1 MKEEFYLTKKKDEI
15 TIRSSAAEY
24 LTYVASVGDQAD
36 SIEMRYEDEN
46 IWLTQ
51 KMMATLYDVDVRTI
65 NYHIKKIFSDSEL
78 QENSVIQKFRITAA
92 DGKAYNTNHYSLEMI
107 IAVGFKVN
115 SERAVQF
122 RKWVNQI
129 AKDYTIKGW
138 VMDDERL
145 KRGTYLTEK
154 YFDEQLERIREIR
167 ASERKFYQKITD
179 LYATAI
185 DYDKN
190 SATTRR
196 FYATV
201 QNKMHYAVHGHT
213 AAELIVERADHTREH
228 MGLTTW
234 ADAPEG
240 KIKKSDV
247 TVAKNYL
254 SQDEMKQLN
263 RMVTAY
269 LDFAENM
276 TLRHIPLTMQDWE
289 KRLNSFIEMF
299 DFPFPTSLVDENGF
313 FRGQIILTLVNKS
326 LVDEKQAGEYCQ
338 SNIDVFFGTYETEKE
353 RDVTKPTIKNPR
365 GVDDNQNLLSDS
377 LYSASAKGIHP
388 INGFERECTLVKYGK
403 KFHPVKKYAIDL
415 ADMTPS
421 NRDKWLPSTRK
432 WYLKIEGLYR
442 DFIEKEAVKK
452 DFQLSQ
458 EYCMILTI
466 RDPEHTAPVYDE
478 VTQQLTNRN
487 FIHHDVRVRNVVHV
501 TNE

>member
-1 MKEEFYLTKKKDEI
+1 LKKKKEEV

-24 LTYVASVGDQAD
+24 LTYVASVGEQQD
-36 SIEMRYEDEN
+36 SVEMRYEDEN

-65 NYHIKKIFSDSEL
+65 NEHIKKIYLDSEL
-78 QENSVIQKFRITAA
+78 EEDSTIRNFRIVQTEGSRQVTR
-92 DGKAYNTNHYSLEMI
+92 DTKHYNLQMI

-115 SERAVQF
+115 NERAVQF
-122 RKWVNQI
+122 RKWANNIV
-129 AKDYTIKGW
+129 KDYTIKGW
-138 VMDDERL
+138 AMDDERL

-190 SATTRR
+190 SATTKR

-213 AAELIVERADHTREH
+213 ASELIVERADHTKEH

-247 TVAKNYL
+247 TIAKNYL

-276 TLRHIPLTMQDWE
+276 TLRHIPLTMEDWE

-299 DFPFPTSLVDENGF
+299 DYG
-313 FRGQIILTLVNKS
+313 ILQ
-326 LVDEKQAGEYCQ
+326 DAGKVSAE
-338 SNIDVFFGTYETEKE
+338 IAKLHAETEFEKY
-353 RDVTKPTIKNPR
+353 RVVQDR
-365 GVDDNQNLLSDS
+365 LFMSDFDKYM
-377 LYSASAKGIHP
+377 LELEENAK
-388 INGFERECTLVKYGK
+388 K
-403 KFHPVKKYAIDL
+403 
-415 ADMTPS
+415 
-421 NRDKWLPSTRK
+421 
-432 WYLKIEGLYR
+432 
-442 DFIEKEAVKK
+442 
-452 DFQLSQ
+452 
-458 EYCMILTI
+458 
-466 RDPEHTAPVYDE
+466 
-478 VTQQLTNRN
+478 
-487 FIHHDVRVRNVVHV
+487 
-501 TNE
+501 

>member
-1 MKEEFYLTKKKDEI
+1 MGKQNERTDQEKML
-15 TIRSSAAEY
+15 RSSAAEY
-24 LTYVASVGDQAD
+24 LTYVASTGDQKD
-36 SIEMRYEDEN
+36 SVEMRYEDEN

-51 KMMATLYDVDVRTI
+51 KMMAALYDVDVRTI
-65 NYHIKKIFSDSEL
+65 NEHIKKIYADSEL
-78 QENSVIQKFRITAA
+78 TPEATIRKFRIVQTE
-92 DGKAYNTNHYSLEMI
+92 GERQVQRTINHYNLQMI

-190 SATTRR
+190 AATTRR

-213 AAELIVERADHTREH
+213 AAEMIVERADHTKEH

-234 ADAPEG
+234 ADAPDG

-299 DFPFPTSLVDENGF
+299 DYG
-313 FRGQIILTLVNKS
+313 ILQ
-326 LVDEKQAGEYCQ
+326 DAGKVSAE
-338 SNIDVFFGTYETEKE
+338 IAKLHAETEFEKY
-353 RDVTKPTIKNPR
+353 RVI
-365 GVDDNQNLLSDS
+365 QDS
-377 LYSASAKGIHP
+377 LFMSDFDRYMLELEESAK
-388 INGFERECTLVKYGK
+388 K
-403 KFHPVKKYAIDL
+403 
-415 ADMTPS
+415 
-421 NRDKWLPSTRK
+421 
-432 WYLKIEGLYR
+432 
-442 DFIEKEAVKK
+442 
-452 DFQLSQ
+452 
-458 EYCMILTI
+458 
-466 RDPEHTAPVYDE
+466 
-478 VTQQLTNRN
+478 
-487 FIHHDVRVRNVVHV
+487 
-501 TNE
+501 

>member
-1 MKEEFYLTKKKDEI
+1 MKKKKEKI
-15 TIRSSAAEY
+15 NIRSSAAEY
-24 LTYVASVGDQAD
+24 LTYVASVGDQQD
-36 SIEMRYEDEN
+36 SVEMRYEDEN

-51 KMMATLYDVDVRTI
+51 KMMATLYDVGLPTI
-65 NYHIKKIFSDSEL
+65 NEHIKKIYADSEL
-78 QENSVIQKFRITAA
+78 EETATIRNFRIVQTEGSRQVAR
-92 DGKAYNTNHYSLEMI
+92 DTKHYNLQMI

-213 AAELIVERADHTREH
+213 AAELIVERADHTKEH
-228 MGLTTW
+228 MGLNTW
-234 ADAPEG
+234 ADAPDG

-299 DFPFPTSLVDENGF
+299 DYG
-313 FRGQIILTLVNKS
+313 ILQ
-326 LVDEKQAGEYCQ
+326 DAGKVSAE
-338 SNIDVFFGTYETEKE
+338 IAKLHAETEFEKY
-353 RDVTKPTIKNPR
+353 RIIQDR
-365 GVDDNQNLLSDS
+365 LFMSDFDRYM
-377 LYSASAKGIHP
+377 LELEENAK
-388 INGFERECTLVKYGK
+388 K
-403 KFHPVKKYAIDL
+403 
-415 ADMTPS
+415 
-421 NRDKWLPSTRK
+421 
-432 WYLKIEGLYR
+432 
-442 DFIEKEAVKK
+442 
-452 DFQLSQ
+452 
-458 EYCMILTI
+458 
-466 RDPEHTAPVYDE
+466 
-478 VTQQLTNRN
+478 
-487 FIHHDVRVRNVVHV
+487 
-501 TNE
+501 

>member
-1 MKEEFYLTKKKDEI
+1 MAKKKDEI

-24 LTYVASVGDQAD
+24 LTYVASVGDQQD

-65 NYHIKKIFSDSEL
+65 NEHIKKIYSDSEL
-78 QENSVIQKFRITAA
+78 EEDSTIRNFRIVQTEGSRQVTR
-92 DGKAYNTNHYSLEMI
+92 DTKHYNLQMI

-122 RKWVNQI
+122 RKWINQI

-190 SATTRR
+190 AATTRR

-213 AAELIVERADHTREH
+213 AAELIVERADHTKEH

-234 ADAPEG
+234 ADAPDG

-299 DFPFPTSLVDENGF
+299 DYG
-313 FRGQIILTLVNKS
+313 ILQ
-326 LVDEKQAGEYCQ
+326 DAGKVSAE
-338 SNIDVFFGTYETEKE
+338 IAKLHAETEFEKY
-353 RDVTKPTIKNPR
+353 RVIQDR
-365 GVDDNQNLLSDS
+365 LFMSDFDKFM
-377 LYSASAKGIHP
+377 LELEESAK
-388 INGFERECTLVKYGK
+388 K
-403 KFHPVKKYAIDL
+403 
-415 ADMTPS
+415 
-421 NRDKWLPSTRK
+421 
-432 WYLKIEGLYR
+432 
-442 DFIEKEAVKK
+442 
-452 DFQLSQ
+452 
-458 EYCMILTI
+458 
-466 RDPEHTAPVYDE
+466 
-478 VTQQLTNRN
+478 
-487 FIHHDVRVRNVVHV
+487 
-501 TNE
+501 

>member
-1 MKEEFYLTKKKDEI
+1 MKKGKNEI

-24 LTYVASVGDQAD
+24 LTYVASVGDQQD
-36 SIEMRYEDEN
+36 SIEMRYEDKN

-65 NYHIKKIFSDSEL
+65 NEHIKKIYSDSEL
-78 QENSVIQKFRITAA
+78 EEDSTIRNFRIVQTEGSRQVTR
-92 DGKAYNTNHYSLEMI
+92 DTKHYNLQMI

-213 AAELIVERADHTREH
+213 AAELIVERADHTKEH

-269 LDFAENM
+269 LDFAESM

-299 DFPFPTSLVDENGF
+299 DYG
-313 FRGQIILTLVNKS
+313 IL
-326 LVDEKQAGEYCQ
+326 QAAGKVSAE
-338 SNIDVFFGTYETEKE
+338 IAKLHAETEFEKY
-353 RDVTKPTIKNPR
+353 RVIQDR
-365 GVDDNQNLLSDS
+365 LFMSDFDR
-377 LYSASAKGIHP
+377 Y
-388 INGFERECTLVKYGK
+388 
-403 KFHPVKKYAIDL
+403 
-415 ADMTPS
+415 
-421 NRDKWLPSTRK
+421 
-432 WYLKIEGLYR
+432 KIGR
-442 DFIEKEAVKK
+442 A
-452 DFQLSQ
+452 
-458 EYCMILTI
+458 
-466 RDPEHTAPVYDE
+466 
-478 VTQQLTNRN
+478 
-487 FIHHDVRVRNVVHV
+487 HV
-501 TNE
+501 

>member
-1 MKEEFYLTKKKDEI
+1 MAKKKDEI

-24 LTYVASVGDQAD
+24 LTYVASVGDQQD

-51 KMMATLYDVDVRTI
+51 KMMATLYGVDVRTI
-65 NYHIKKIFSDSEL
+65 NEHIKKIYSDSEL
-78 QENSVIQKFRITAA
+78 EEDSTIRNFRIVQTEGSRQVTR
-92 DGKAYNTNHYSLEMI
+92 DTKHYNLQMI

-190 SATTRR
+190 AAMTRR
-196 FYATV
+196 FYSTV

-213 AAELIVERADHTREH
+213 AAELIVERADHTKEH

-234 ADAPEG
+234 EDAPEG

-299 DFPFPTSLVDENGF
+299 DYG
-313 FRGQIILTLVNKS
+313 ILQ
-326 LVDEKQAGEYCQ
+326 DAGKVSAE
-338 SNIDVFFGTYETEKE
+338 IAKLHAETEFEKYRVIQDRLFMSDFDKFMLE
-353 RDVTKPTIKNPR
+353 LEENTKK
-365 GVDDNQNLLSDS
+365 
-377 LYSASAKGIHP
+377 
-388 INGFERECTLVKYGK
+388 
-403 KFHPVKKYAIDL
+403 
-415 ADMTPS
+415 
-421 NRDKWLPSTRK
+421 
-432 WYLKIEGLYR
+432 
-442 DFIEKEAVKK
+442 
-452 DFQLSQ
+452 
-458 EYCMILTI
+458 
-466 RDPEHTAPVYDE
+466 
-478 VTQQLTNRN
+478 
-487 FIHHDVRVRNVVHV
+487 
-501 TNE
+501 

>member
-1 MKEEFYLTKKKDEI
+1 MAKKKDEI

-24 LTYVASVGDQAD
+24 LTYVASVGDQQD

-65 NYHIKKIFSDSEL
+65 NEHIKKIYSDSEL
-78 QENSVIQKFRITAA
+78 EEDSTIRNFRIVQTEGSRQVTR
-92 DGKAYNTNHYSLEMI
+92 DTKHYSLQMI

-213 AAELIVERADHTREH
+213 AAELIVERADHTKEH

-234 ADAPEG
+234 ADAPDG

-299 DFPFPTSLVDENGF
+299 DYG
-313 FRGQIILTLVNKS
+313 ILQ
-326 LVDEKQAGEYCQ
+326 DAGKV
-338 SNIDVFFGTYETEKE
+338 SAAIAKLHAETEFEKY
-353 RDVTKPTIKNPR
+353 RVIQDR
-365 GVDDNQNLLSDS
+365 LFMSDFDRYM
-377 LYSASAKGIHP
+377 LELEENAK
-388 INGFERECTLVKYGK
+388 K
-403 KFHPVKKYAIDL
+403 
-415 ADMTPS
+415 
-421 NRDKWLPSTRK
+421 
-432 WYLKIEGLYR
+432 
-442 DFIEKEAVKK
+442 
-452 DFQLSQ
+452 
-458 EYCMILTI
+458 
-466 RDPEHTAPVYDE
+466 
-478 VTQQLTNRN
+478 
-487 FIHHDVRVRNVVHV
+487 
-501 TNE
+501 